1 MINELMMIGLTVG
14 TVSASGIAAKFLSL
28 KSAMVVMFSSM
39 TYSNFYYT
47 EHNTHS
53 MDSESIINEHP
64 IKDAVTEIFDKH
76 MNGYFSENLNNRKVI
91 EQQQE
96 EFYNRFNDDPAFE
109 GVNNFAQ
116 IQQELTDFAT
126 DALEQGLSSVDF
138 CDKEKYKITNNIIIH
153 FESMIKS
160 EGLVL
165 PEPKN
170 NC

>member
-76 MNGYFSENLNNRKVI
+76 MNHR
-91 EQQQE
+91 
-96 EFYNRFNDDPAFE
+96 FYSI
-109 GVNNFAQ
+109 G
-116 IQQELTDFAT
+116 
-126 DALEQGLSSVDF
+126 S
-138 CDKEKYKITNNIIIH
+138 
-153 FESMIKS
+153 
-160 EGLVL
+160 
-165 PEPKN
+165 
-170 NC
+170 